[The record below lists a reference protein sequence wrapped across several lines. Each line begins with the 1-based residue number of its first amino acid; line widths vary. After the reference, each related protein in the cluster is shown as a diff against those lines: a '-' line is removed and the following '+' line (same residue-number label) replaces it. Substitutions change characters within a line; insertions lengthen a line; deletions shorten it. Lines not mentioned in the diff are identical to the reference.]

1 MTKYYKNPP
10 PPENYTKPKPPP
22 CPPTP
27 PSREFI
33 CNMFGFT
40 ESKESISKLKEWQ
53 ENNKLDKG
61 STMNELR
68 NKLTALIN
76 RKDELTD
83 WLNEVSVEIEKAKTE
98 IAKEEK
104 LIRHC
109 DFIVTIDPPSGTL
122 VVKTGTGCLVTHRL
136 TGMYEYCNDFNA
148 VHINKNQAYTI
159 LIESLKK
166 GGWKSEE

>member
-22 CPPTP
+22 CPPAP

-53 ENNKLDKG
+53 ENNKLDKR
-61 STMNELR
+61 STMNKLR
-68 NKLTALIN
+68 NKLTELIN
-76 RKDELTD
+76 RKDELTEY
-83 WLNEVSVEIEKAKTE
+83 LNDIQIEIEKVKTE
-98 IAKEEK
+98 VAKEEK

-109 DFIVTIDPPSGTL
+109 DFIVTVDPPFWY
-122 VVKTGTGCLVTHRL
+122 GCVVTHRL
-136 TGMYEYCNDFNA
+136 TGMYEYCNDFNTLYT
-148 VHINKNQAYTI
+148 NKNKAYTI
-159 LIESLKK
+159 LIGSLKK